1 MYKGAA
7 YMADNVLADNYKKA
21 PVSTAF
27 NTDDEIWKWMERYP
41 GFLQRIQMV
50 MMGWTSLYPHKKNMN
65 GVFGTVYLLALSDKL
80 YRL

>member
-65 GVFGTVYLLALSDKL
+65 GALGAVCLLISTNDWC
-80 YRL
+80 RL